1 MYSIM
6 VVNQNEFF
14 PVSIRS
20 VAQGTTGLM
29 VALGNG
35 LAYLLF
41 TDTSEWGFNPFLL
54 IGLLFMSIGI
64 IYIWIPETLNMEN
77 RDQIDEVEQMKR
89 DL

>member
-20 VAQGTTGLM
+20 VAQGTFGCLA
-29 VALGNG
+29 ALGNG

-41 TDTSEWGFNPFLL
+41 TDTSQWGLNPFLL
-54 IGLLFMSIGI
+54 VGLLFMLAGI

-77 RDQIDEVEQMKR
+77 RDQID
-89 DL
+89 